1 MPEQRLTKARSR
13 ELHDGD
19 VRAAAALPG
28 PRARGAGRRARRS
41 IERRTLSGVGS
52 AALVGL
58 CMCAC
63 GGASAAARHPTAP
76 ALTPARAR
84 TLQKRLEAK
93 VAETDVAGASAAI
106 VFPDGSMWKGAAGYA
121 DTATKRAMTSA
132 TAFSFASVT
141 KVATAALAMRLVEQ
155 GRLALDDPI
164 LRWYPAW
171 RGDPH
176 ATVRDLLGHTSGIT
190 DPSQAWGARTN
201 RHPRR
206 VVTVREYLAATPR
219 PGPRTSWA
227 QYSNAGFLIAGLI
240 EDRAA
245 GMPVAEAMRRMVLAA
260 PGGAGLALQPDERP
274 HGPLAHP
281 YVYPGAF
288 DHPVDAYDGSGFLPS
303 RTEAGLDST
312 AAGLAGDV
320 PSLALWGHALF
331 GGHVLK
337 AASLRQM
344 THFHE
349 FTDLE
354 GYGLGT
360 MLDTLD
366 GHVLWGHLGHS
377 PGTHTELWHLPR
389 EDLTLA
395 VAWNDDSVDHVSG
408 FAQDLLRAALA

>member
-1 MPEQRLTKARSR
+1 M
-13 ELHDGD
+13 
-19 VRAAAALPG
+19 
-28 PRARGAGRRARRS
+28 
-41 IERRTLSGVGS
+41 GS

-58 CMCAC
+58 CICAC
-63 GGASAAARHPTAP
+63 GGGGAARRHPAASTLTA
-76 ALTPARAR
+76 ARAR
-84 TLQKRLEAK
+84 TLQKRLDEK
-93 VAETDVAGASAAI
+93 VAYTDVAGASAAI
-106 VFPDGSMWKGAAGYA
+106 VFADGSMWKGAAGYA
-121 DTATKRAMTSA
+121 DTASKRAMTTA
-132 TAFSFASVT
+132 TAFSFASIT

-190 DPSQAWGARTN
+190 DPSPAWFARLV
-201 RHPRR
+201 RYPRR
-206 VVTVREYLAATPR
+206 VVTQEQYLAATPR

-227 QYSNAGFLIAGLI
+227 QYSDAGFLLAGLI
-240 EDRAA
+240 EGRAA
-245 GMPVAEAMRRMVLAA
+245 GEPVAEAMRRIVLAA
-260 PGGAGLALQPDERP
+260 PGGRGLVVQPAEKP

-288 DHPVDAYDGSGFLPS
+288 DHPVDLYDGSRFLPS
-303 RTEAGLDST
+303 RVWATLAST

-331 GGHVLK
+331 GGHVLA
-337 AASLRQM
+337 AASLREM

-349 FTDLE
+349 FTDLS

-360 MLDTLD
+360 MKDTLD

-389 EDLTLA
+389 ENLTLA

-408 FAQDLLRAALA
+408 FASTLLRAALA